1 MSVKK
6 QSENSSMSPGQQ
18 KRVERKREIERQ
30 KRNARL
36 GKVVSYFLI
45 ALISVGL
52 LATIG
57 YSIYDGA
64 TKIKPRSDYSAFL
77 TDEGLIKGV
86 NVNDYLK
93 LVDYK
98 NITAPLSEI
107 EYSDEKVD
115 ADIKT
120 LLEDHSELSTETD
133 AAIKDGDKVNI
144 DYVGSVD
151 GVEFSG
157 GNTNGEGADLVIGSK
172 SYIDDFEEQLI
183 GHKIGDKVTVNV
195 NFPDEYSN
203 NPDLAGKEAVFEV
216 EINGI
221 YESPEFT
228 DAFVKENL
236 SENASTVAEYRE
248 YLKKTKYEENL
259 NTWLE
264 KYLTENTTATS
275 YPSEYFNHLKSIQKY
290 EDQMSLDYMNSFYAS
305 MGSDQK
311 ATFEQYVGMSESK
324 YDDSLEESI
333 KDRAKDALLY
343 QAIYEKEGLKV
354 SKDDYATYFDSASTG
369 GYDAQV
375 KEQGVGYVM
384 QQMIDKKVL
393 DYVKELV
400 SVK

>member
-1 MSVKK
+1 MSAKK
-6 QSENSSMSPGQQ
+6 QNENTSMSLGQQ
-18 KRVERKREIERQ
+18 KRLEKKREIERL

-36 GKVVSYFLI
+36 GKGISYILI

-57 YSIYDGA
+57 YSIYRGV
-64 TKIKPRSDYSAFL
+64 TKIKPRSDYSAYL
-77 TDEGLIKGV
+77 TEEGLIKDV
-86 NVNDYLK
+86 TASDYLD

-107 EYSDEKVD
+107 EYTDEEVD

-120 LLEDHSELSTETD
+120 LLDEKSELSTETD
-133 AAIKDGDKVNI
+133 SLIEDGNKVNI

-157 GNTNGEGADLVIGSK
+157 GNTNGEGADLEIGSN
-172 SYIDDFEEQLI
+172 SYVDDFEEQLI

-195 NFPDEYSN
+195 TFPAEYSN
-203 NPDLAGKEAVFEV
+203 NPDLAGKDAVFEV
-216 EINGI
+216 VINGI
-221 YESPEFT
+221 YEVPEFT

-259 NTWLE
+259 NTWLD
-264 KYLTENTTATS
+264 KYLLEETKANS
-275 YPSEYFNHLKSIQKY
+275 YPTAYFNHLKSIQKY
-290 EDQMSLDYMNSFYAS
+290 EDQQSLAYMNNLYAS
-305 MGSDQK
+305 MGSDQT

-324 YDDSLEESI
+324 YDASLAESI

-343 QAIYEKEGLKV
+343 QAIYEKEGLTV
-354 SKDDYATYFDSASTG
+354 SKDDYATYFDATSTG

-384 QQMIDKKVL
+384 QQIIDKKVL

-400 SVK
+400 TVK